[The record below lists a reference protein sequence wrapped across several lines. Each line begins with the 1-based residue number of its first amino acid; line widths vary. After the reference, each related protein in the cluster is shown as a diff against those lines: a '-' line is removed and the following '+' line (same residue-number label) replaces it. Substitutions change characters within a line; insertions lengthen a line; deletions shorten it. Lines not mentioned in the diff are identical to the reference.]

1 MVFSKL
7 FGQKPKIDI
16 QSIYQNIDLVIEYCI
31 GSTAMYESL
40 KGIEVKKDLNY
51 ERVLIAFTFGLVDVY
66 SAING
71 VRELSQAEQDKHE
84 IDMTKF
90 CIIQIR
96 KKMIKHSHQQ
106 NNNLSETELSAAIEQ
121 IPSFQKILDGNMEW
135 FIKTY
140 KEIKFRDISNTGF
153 EYGKEFNNLGGNVM
167 GTKLAFVFPKML
179 AEEKVVL

>member
-1 MVFSKL
+1 TIYKH
-7 FGQKPKIDI
+7 IDF
-16 QSIYQNIDLVIEYCI
+16 VIEYCI
-31 GSTAMYESL
+31 GSTALYESL

-71 VRELSQAEQDKHE
+71 VRELNQAEQDKHE

-96 KKMIKHSHQQ
+96 KKMIKYSHEQ
-106 NNNLSETELSAAIEQ
+106 NNNLSESDLLAAIEQ
-121 IPSFQKILDGNMEW
+121 IPSNQKILDGNMEW
-135 FIKTY
+135 FMKTY

-153 EYGKEFNNLGGNVM
+153 EYGKEFHNAGGNVM

-179 AEEKVVL
+179 AEEKIVL